1 MLILSQKAGGISE
14 PSKFDF
20 RYIPNYGQTTERGA
34 MTKTVAAL
42 QNVSDR
48 CDVSGMLVIGLTGAA
63 LAAITYYMR
72 GHGWFAVGP
81 AQYLAAMIS
90 YT

>member
-20 RYIPNYGQTTERGA
+20 QYIPNHGQTTERGA

-42 QNVSDR
+42 RNVSDR
-48 CDVSGMLVIGLTGAA
+48 YDVSGMLVIGLTGAA
-63 LAAITYYMR
+63 LAAVAYCVR
-72 GHGWFAVGP
+72 GHGLFAVGP
-81 AQYLAAMIS
+81 VQYLATMIS
-90 YT
+90 HP